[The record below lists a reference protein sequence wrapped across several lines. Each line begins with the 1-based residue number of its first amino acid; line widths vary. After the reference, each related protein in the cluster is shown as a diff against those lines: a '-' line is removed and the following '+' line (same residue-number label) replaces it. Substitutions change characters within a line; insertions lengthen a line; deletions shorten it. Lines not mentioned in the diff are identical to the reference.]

1 MMKFKTIA
9 FSILTGV
16 LAFACTQQN
25 ESVTS
30 TDPES
35 QKATIF
41 PKGAIIAND
50 NFSGTAWLNMLVP
63 NDTTFNTSIGNVTFE
78 PGVRTN
84 WHYHPG
90 GQILL
95 ATNGKGRYQEEGT
108 AVREL
113 QKGDVIT
120 CEPNIRH
127 WHGAA
132 PDSEFSHIAIGTNTH
147 KGAAVWLQPVTDEE
161 YYMQ

>member
-1 MMKFKTIA
+1 MMNFKKIA
-9 FSILTGV
+9 VLFLSGV
-16 LAFACTQQN
+16 LAFSCTQQN
-25 ESVTS
+25 KSAQA

-35 QKATIF
+35 QKAEIF
-41 PKGAIIAND
+41 PKGTKIAND
-50 NFSGTAWLNMLVP
+50 NFSGTAWLNMLVA
-63 NDTTFNTSIGNVTFE
+63 NDTTQNTSIGNVTFE

-95 ATNGKGRYQEEGT
+95 ATSGKGRYQEEGT

-113 QKGDVIT
+113 QRGDVIK
-120 CEPNIRH
+120 CAANIRH

-132 PDSEFSHIAIGTNTH
+132 PDSEFIHIAIGTNTG
-147 KGAAVWLQPVTDEE
+147 KGAVVWLQPVTDEE
-161 YYMQ
+161 YNRQ

>member
-1 MMKFKTIA
+1 MKFKTIA
-9 FSILTGV
+9 ILFLTNL
-16 LAFACTQQN
+16 LAFSCSQENSATPA
-25 ESVTS
+25 

-35 QKATIF
+35 QQADPF
-41 PKGAIIAND
+41 LKGTKIASD
-50 NFSGTAWLNMLVP
+50 NFSGTAWLNMLVEQ
-63 NDTTFNTSIGNVTFE
+63 DTTFNTSIGKVTFE

-95 ATNGKGRYQEEGT
+95 ATSGKGRYQEEGS

-113 QKGDVIT
+113 QQGEVIT
-120 CEPNIRH
+120 CKPNIRH

-132 PDSEFSHIAIGTNTH
+132 PDSEFSHIAIGTNTD
-147 KGAAVWLQPVTDEE
+147 KGAVVWLQPVTDEE
-161 YYMQ
+161 YNKQ